1 MRSRARLFRVSR
13 ISGRQLQVGEWA
25 VRSLVDSV
33 RKGELE
39 GLNSDGILELEACGG
54 EILVV
59 GVGEID

>member
-1 MRSRARLFRVSR
+1 MQDYFAFLGSVGVSYKLA
-13 ISGRQLQVGEWA
+13 SGRFV
-25 VRSLVDSV
+25 SLVDSV